1 MTLNQI
7 DEAAYSGIDIMPRL
21 MDDIDKLYYLAMKS
35 MYEAYKS
42 GALQQDE
49 ATKRKQQLRNLHD
62 RFDIDRKIYRQH
74 QAIEAAF
81 GGYRKSLES
90 CGCQNCK
97 DMLMLIDGRK
107 IPNGDD

>member
-7 DEAAYSGIDIMPRL
+7 DEAAYSNIDILPRL
-21 MDDIDKLYYLAMKS
+21 IDDIDKIYYLAMVS
-35 MYEAYKS
+35 MYEAYRA
-42 GALQQDE
+42 GAIGKDE
-49 ATKRKQQLRNLHD
+49 AAARKDQLRALHD

-74 QAIEAAF
+74 QQIERNFA
-81 GGYRKSLES
+81 GHRKRLES

-107 IPNGDD
+107 IDE

>member
-21 MDDIDKLYYLAMKS
+21 MDDIDKIYYLAMKS
-35 MYEAYKS
+35 MYETYKA
-42 GALQQDE
+42 GAIDKGE
-49 ATKRKQQLRNLHD
+49 ATERKNQLRALHG

-74 QAIEAAF
+74 QQIERNFA
-81 GGYRKSLES
+81 GHRKRLES
-90 CGCQNCK
+90 CSCEHCK

-107 IPNGDD
+107 IDE

>member
-35 MYEAYKS
+35 MYEAYRA
-42 GALQQDE
+42 GAIGKDE
-49 ATKRKQQLRNLHD
+49 AAERKNVLRTLHG

-74 QAIEAAF
+74 QQIERNFA
-81 GGYRKSLES
+81 GHRKRLES

>member
-1 MTLNQI
+1 MNLNQI

-21 MDDIDKLYYLAMKS
+21 MDDIDRIYYIAMRS
-35 MYEAYKS
+35 MYEAYRA
-42 GALQQDE
+42 GGITQDE
-49 ATKRKQQLRNLHD
+49 AVARKDQLRALHG

-74 QAIEAAF
+74 QQIERNFA
-81 GGYRKSLES
+81 GHRKRLES

-107 IPNGDD
+107 IDE

>member
-7 DEAAYSGIDIMPRL
+7 DEAAYSDIDIIPRL

-35 MYEAYKS
+35 MYEAYKA

-74 QAIEAAF
+74 QAIEVAF
-81 GGYRKSLES
+81 GGHRKNLES
-90 CGCQNCK
+90 CGCENCK
-97 DMLMLIDGRK
+97 KMSRLIDGRK

>member
-7 DEAAYSGIDIMPRL
+7 DEAAYSNIDILPRL
-21 MDDIDKLYYLAMKS
+21 IDDIDKIYYLAMVS
-35 MYEAYKS
+35 MYEAYRA
-42 GALQQDE
+42 GAIGKDE
-49 ATKRKQQLRNLHD
+49 AAARKDQLRALHG

-74 QAIEAAF
+74 QQIERNFA
-81 GGYRKSLES
+81 GHRKRLES

-107 IPNGDD
+107 IDE

>member
-7 DEAAYSGIDIMPRL
+7 DEAAYSGIDIMPQL
-21 MDDIDKLYYLAMKS
+21 MDDINKLYYLAVKS
-35 MYEAYKS
+35 MYEAYRA
-42 GALQQDE
+42 GGITQDE
-49 ATKRKQQLRNLHD
+49 AAARKNVLRALHG
-62 RFDIDRKIYRQH
+62 RFDIDRRIYRQH
-74 QAIEAAF
+74 QRIERNFA
-81 GGYRKSLES
+81 GHRKRLES

>member
-35 MYEAYKS
+35 MYEAYKV
-42 GALQQDE
+42 GGITQGE
-49 ATKRKQQLRNLHD
+49 AAARKNTLRTLHG

-74 QAIEAAF
+74 QQIERNFA
-81 GGYRKSLES
+81 GHRKRLES
-90 CGCQNCK
+90 CGCEHCK

-107 IPNGDD
+107 IDE

>member
-7 DEAAYSGIDIMPRL
+7 DQAAFDGIDIMPRL

-35 MYEAYKS
+35 MYEAYKA
-42 GALQQDE
+42 GGITQDE
-49 ATKRKQQLRNLHD
+49 AAERKNTLRILHD

-81 GGYRKSLES
+81 SGYRKNLET
-90 CGCQNCK
+90 CDCEHCRK
-97 DMLMLIDGRK
+97 MLRLIDGRE
-107 IPNGDD
+107 IQS

>member
-21 MDDIDKLYYLAMKS
+21 MDDIEKLYYLAMKS
-35 MYEAYKS
+35 MYEAYKA
-42 GALQQDE
+42 GEITQDE
-49 ATKRKQQLRNLHD
+49 AAERKNTLRALHG

-81 GGYRKSLES
+81 GGYRKNLET
-90 CGCQNCK
+90 CDCEHCRK
-97 DMLMLIDGRK
+97 MLRLIDGRE
-107 IPNGDD
+107 IQS

>member
-21 MDDIDKLYYLAMKS
+21 IDDIDKIYYLAMVS
-35 MYEAYKS
+35 MYEAYRA
-42 GALQQDE
+42 GAIGKDE
-49 ATKRKQQLRNLHD
+49 AAARKDQLRALHG

-74 QAIEAAF
+74 QQIERNFA
-81 GGYRKSLES
+81 GHRKRLES

-107 IPNGDD
+107 IDE

>member
-7 DEAAYSGIDIMPRL
+7 DEAAYSNIDILPRL
-21 MDDIDKLYYLAMKS
+21 IDDIDKIYYLAMVS
-35 MYEAYKS
+35 MYEAYRA
-42 GALQQDE
+42 GAIGKDE
-49 ATKRKQQLRNLHD
+49 AVARKDQLRALHD

-74 QAIEAAF
+74 QQIERNFA
-81 GGYRKSLES
+81 GHRKRLES

-107 IPNGDD
+107 IDE

>member
-1 MTLNQI
+1 MNLNQI

-21 MDDIDKLYYLAMKS
+21 MDDIDKLYYLAVKS
-35 MYEAYKS
+35 MYEAYRA
-42 GALQQDE
+42 GGITQDE
-49 ATKRKQQLRNLHD
+49 AVARKDQLRALHG

-74 QAIEAAF
+74 QQIERSFA
-81 GGYRKSLES
+81 GHRKRLES

-107 IPNGDD
+107 IDE

>member
-21 MDDIDKLYYLAMKS
+21 MDDIDKIYYLAMKS
-35 MYEAYKS
+35 MYEAYKA
-42 GALQQDE
+42 GGITQDE
-49 ATKRKQQLRNLHD
+49 ATARKNQLRALHS

-74 QAIEAAF
+74 QQIERNF
-81 GGYRKSLES
+81 VGHVKRLES

-107 IPNGDD
+107 IDE

>member
-7 DEAAYSGIDIMPRL
+7 DEAAYSGIDILPRL
-21 MDDIDKLYYLAMKS
+21 IDDIDKIYYLAMVS
-35 MYEAYKS
+35 MYEAYRA
-42 GALQQDE
+42 GAIGKNE
-49 ATKRKQQLRNLHD
+49 AAARKDQLRALHD

-74 QAIEAAF
+74 QQIERNFA
-81 GGYRKSLES
+81 GHRKRLES

-107 IPNGDD
+107 IDE

>member
-21 MDDIDKLYYLAMKS
+21 MDDIDRIYYIAMLS
-35 MYEAYKS
+35 MYESYRA
-42 GALQQDE
+42 GAIGKDE
-49 ATKRKQQLRNLHD
+49 AAARKDQLRALHD

-74 QAIEAAF
+74 QQIERNFA
-81 GGYRKSLES
+81 GHRKRLES

-107 IPNGDD
+107 IDE

>member
-7 DEAAYSGIDIMPRL
+7 DEAAYSGIDIIPRL
-21 MDDIDKLYYLAMKS
+21 MDDIDKIYYLAMKS
-35 MYEAYKS
+35 MYEAYKA
-42 GALQQDE
+42 GVLQQDE
-49 ATKRKQQLRNLHD
+49 AAERKNTLRALHG

-74 QAIEAAF
+74 QQIERNFA
-81 GGYRKSLES
+81 GYRKRLES

-107 IPNGDD
+107 IDE